1 MFCPECGGEITS
13 TGKFNLGINNSG
25 EYICENCNIKINIYE
40 EELDNPY
47 SYENSDAY
55 LDMNWGEYYYRRR
68 YYFKWY

>member
-1 MFCPECGGEITS
+1 MVIEETIYLCLGGDFMFCPECGNEITS

-55 LDMNWGEYYYRRR
+55 LDMN
-68 YYFKWY
+68 

>member
-25 EYICENCNIKINIYE
+25 EYICESCNIKISIFE
-40 EELDNPY
+40 EEIYNPY

-55 LDMNWGEYYYRRR
+55 LDMN
-68 YYFKWY
+68 